1 MLILVN
7 NLKSVLKK
15 DNDKIN
21 KVSNIKSKLC
31 LKKTVN
37 PRLDMKQKSMHE
49 GIEVGLKVKINKNI
63 VFMVVRVA
71 VAGI

>member
-1 MLILVN
+1 M
-7 NLKSVLKK
+7 KSVLKK

-37 PRLDMKQKSMHE
+37 PRLGMKQKLMHE